1 MSSNKFYLY
10 TNLNAVHEH
19 EMNPES
25 REIYLHG
32 FEQNEHSEIEHRSI
46 VKFIK
51 NVHFLDR
58 QNNQPI
64 IIYLQSHGG
73 SIDDG
78 FAAYD
83 TIKNAKSYISIV
95 CCGYANSM
103 ASVILQ
109 AADARVMMPN
119 SGLLLHYGCSL
130 HEGTSKSQLSYA
142 EELKRTLD
150 NILNIYAERMHNSMH
165 FSGRNTSYIR
175 RWLDNKLKTK
185 EDWYLNAQESIEYG
199 LADGIY
205 GEGKFSLDKLRG
217 V

>member
-10 TNLNAVHEH
+10 ASLNALHEQGL
-19 EMNPES
+19 NPET
-25 REIYLHG
+25 REVYLHG
-32 FEQNEHSEIEHRSI
+32 FEQDESSEIEHRSI

-51 NVHFLDR
+51 NIHFLDR

-73 SIDDG
+73 NIDDG
-78 FAAYD
+78 FAAFD
-83 TIKNAKSYISIV
+83 VIKNAKSYITIV

-103 ASVILQ
+103 ASVLLQ
-109 AADARVMMPN
+109 AADTRVMMPN
-119 SGLLLHYGCSL
+119 AGLVLHYGSSV

-150 NILNIYAERMHNSMH
+150 RILEIYTERMVNSTH
-165 FSGRNTSYIR
+165 FSGRNINYIK

-185 EDWYLNAQESIEYG
+185 EDWYLNTQESILYG
-199 LADGIY
+199 LADGVY
-205 GEGKFSLDKLRG
+205 GEGKFALDKLRG